1 MAKNLIIT
9 GCNGQLAQ
17 YFIKYLLE
25 NEPDINIIGT
35 VRHKSYDNQELI
47 YDKSKITIELMDLC
61 DPHSIESLIVKY
73 KPDYYINA
81 AANAYVGESWKL
93 VCQQMEIN
101 CLAVVHQL
109 EAIRKHSP
117 HTRYLQS
124 GTSEEFA
131 CTENN
136 GEPQDETTRIAPRSP
151 YGCAKAASR
160 MLLNV
165 YRKSYNLYAVMN
177 WTFNFESKIRG
188 EKYLTR
194 KVTKGVARIRRAL
207 WNNQPFEPIYLG
219 NLHSYRS
226 WQHCSDVVVGLW
238 KTLNQEKPQNYVFS
252 ENKTHSIKEFVEK
265 AFKAAAIEG
274 DWIDKEDKRD
284 PLKQEFVLYNKENNT
299 ITPLVKISQEFYRP
313 LDVTFLYGDAT
324 KARKELGW
332 EPKVTFDELISEMVK
347 HDIENY
353 GE

>member
-1 MAKNLIIT
+1 MSKNIIIT
-9 GCNGQLAQ
+9 GYNGQLAQ
-17 YFIKYLLE
+17 YLIKYLLE
-25 NEPDINIIGT
+25 NEPELKIIGT
-35 VRHKSYDNQELI
+35 VRHKSYDKQELI
-47 YDKSKITIELMDLC
+47 FDKSKITIELMDLC
-61 DPHSIESLIVKY
+61 DPHSIESLIIKY
-73 KPDYYINA
+73 KPDYYVNA
-81 AANAYVGESWKL
+81 AANAYVGESWNL
-93 VCQQMEIN
+93 VYQQMEIN

-136 GEPQDETTRIAPRSP
+136 GKPQDETTRIAPRSP

-194 KVTKGVARIRRAL
+194 KVTKGVARIYHAL
-207 WNNQPFEPIYLG
+207 CKNEDFLPIYLG
-219 NLHSYRS
+219 NLYSYRS

-238 KTLNQEKPQNYVFS
+238 KTLNQESPKDYVFS
-252 ENKTHSIKEFVEK
+252 ESETHSIKEFVEK
-265 AFKAAAIEG
+265 SFASAAIEG
-274 DWIDKEDKRD
+274 VWIKDELPESEVFIKK
-284 PLKQEFVLYNKENNT
+284 NT
-299 ITPLVKISQEFYRP
+299 KKILVAISKEFYRP

-324 KARKELGW
+324 KAKKELGW
-332 EPKVTFDELISEMVK
+332 EPKVTFDELVNEMVK

-353 GE
+353 G